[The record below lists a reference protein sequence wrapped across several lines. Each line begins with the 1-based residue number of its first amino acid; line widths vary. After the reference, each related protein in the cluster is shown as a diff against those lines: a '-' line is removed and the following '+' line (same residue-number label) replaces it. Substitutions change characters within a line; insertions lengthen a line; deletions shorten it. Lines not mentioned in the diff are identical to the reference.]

1 MGRRFFAA
9 TAMGGRLYLEGL
21 SENGTWE
28 PQRLVYW
35 DESAVE
41 VLVERVVHRKA
52 LTIAEVKAILQE
64 SAKGLPAI
72 RVWVAEGLEDGARL
86 MEWAERGR
94 SGKVRWLAYLL
105 RRS

>member
-1 MGRRFFAA
+1 
-9 TAMGGRLYLEGL
+9 MGGRLYLEGL

-41 VLVERVVHRKA
+41 MLVERVVHRKA
-52 LTIAEVKAILQE
+52 LTLAEVKAILQE

-72 RVWVAEGLEDGARL
+72 RLWVAEGLEEAVRALCSRLGKDGHAAV
-86 MEWAERGR
+86 E
-94 SGKVRWLAYLL
+94 
-105 RRS
+105 